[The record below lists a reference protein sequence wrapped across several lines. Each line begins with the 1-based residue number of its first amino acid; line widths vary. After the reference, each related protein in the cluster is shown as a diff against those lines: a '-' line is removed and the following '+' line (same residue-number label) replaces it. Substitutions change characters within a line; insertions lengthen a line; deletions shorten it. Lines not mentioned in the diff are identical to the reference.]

1 MNLNVGE
8 VLKPVFDFLD
18 AAITDYG
25 VYLYL
30 ALVWVSVVVLAWVFS
45 GGLRRRFPNQ
55 PHIRAGVGVVIQP
68 LTQPLQPTPILFQDD
83 GDDEA

>member
-45 GGLRRRFPNQ
+45 GGLLRRFPNQ
-55 PHIRAGVGVVIQP
+55 PHIRAGIGVVIQP